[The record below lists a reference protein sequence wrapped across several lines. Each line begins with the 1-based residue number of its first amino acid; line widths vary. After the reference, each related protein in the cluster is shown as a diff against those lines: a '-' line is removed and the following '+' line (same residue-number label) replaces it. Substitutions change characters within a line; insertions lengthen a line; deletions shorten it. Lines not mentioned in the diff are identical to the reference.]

1 MNTVVDGLNEIF
13 IQDAVIKLH
22 NNGIINLKKWFVYE
36 DNFSQI
42 DAKFQNVL
50 VHWRNIICS
59 DMPDYKIRYICPEK
73 IRKQLE
79 SNFDNYHE
87 QIYRESYFTNI
98 SDVDFINIIDLL
110 INYCYSLIVVEK
122 IELIIFH
129 EAPHGVYSKIM
140 YDLAKTLN
148 VKTLVFFTC
157 FGINRTAYCWDLND
171 IGIWKYNKP
180 LINSNC
186 NLNNIDKHENSTS
199 NYKCVYNKIKKY
211 ENTYDWLFK
220 HIVKN
225 VSNFYYKK
233 QDEYYKNKYFKY
245 EFDDNINFV
254 YVPLHVQPEMTTAT
268 LGGKYYD
275 QLLAIERLSEIIPE
289 NWIIYVKEHPAQ
301 KDYRW
306 RGKYF
311 FERLSRIPKV
321 KCLKNNIS
329 TKELL
334 KKCQFVSTITG
345 TAGFEAINAGKPA
358 LVFGHVWYSF
368 LPGVSKYYDGIS
380 VEEIQK
386 LFDNK
391 LIDTKL
397 KEMEKYCINSI
408 VCADHLKDNFD
419 QITNNVN
426 LISIIKFL
434 LKGDY

>member
-1 MNTVVDGLNEIF
+1 MNTIIDGLNETF
-13 IQDAVIKLH
+13 IQDVVIKLH
-22 NNGIINLKKWFVYE
+22 NTGIINLKKWFISE

-42 DAKFQNVL
+42 DANFQDVL

-59 DMPDYKIRYICPEK
+59 DMPDYKVRYICPEK

-129 EAPHGVYSKIM
+129 EAPHGAYSKIM
-140 YDLAKTLN
+140 YDLAKILD

-180 LINSNC
+180 LINSTKC
-186 NLNNIDKHENSTS
+186 NLNNIDKHENSTNNS
-199 NYKCVYNKIKKY
+199 KCVYNKIKKY

-220 HIVKN
+220 HISKN
-225 VSNFYYKK
+225 VFNFYYKK
-233 QDEYYKNKYFKY
+233 QEKYYKNKYFKY

-386 LFDNK
+386 PFDNK
-391 LIDTKL
+391 LIDIKL
-397 KEMEKYCINSI
+397 KEMEYNCVPGI
-408 VCADHLKDNFD
+408 VFSGFLKNDFNEEKNCKD
-419 QITNNVN
+419 
-426 LISIIKFL
+426 IIKFL
-434 LKGDY
+434 TLILHS